1 MGLFNRREVDISGVF
16 ISMDSLRHTVVE
28 PTVPLYTDSQIL
40 LYVKPSSQ
48 ADISGF
54 IKPFTSLSWVAILV
68 SLVVVFVAMLLTQV
82 LEGHYR
88 APNTHTNNKLKSR
101 DEMADERK
109 SSEDLVW
116 TSWLWSLAT
125 FLAQSSP
132 WLPRGPGL
140 RTVAGMWLLISLV
153 VSTVYKS
160 NLKAMMILPKMRLP
174 FTNLEELLE
183 TDILCHIAGST
194 LMHHT
199 IMEAKPG
206 SLFFRLQKQM
216 LVHNDIP
223 KLVADGLAGKYAAL
237 NSKYGMM
244 SVLHD
249 VFRQTRSCKVF
260 IGTDRYLA
268 DMPFSF
274 VVPRGSPIK
283 AKADTILSRLK
294 ESGIITY
301 LLNEKIRYGIEC
313 LKRNTEPANSGSSLR
328 PLELRDFYGVF
339 AVYGGGIVLAILVF
353 CMEMR
358 IAIYRPRY

>member
-1 MGLFNRREVDISGVF
+1 MGSTASGWTTAAGRDSWEVDISGVF
-16 ISMDSLRHTVVE
+16 MNLDSLRHTVVE
-28 PTVPLYTDSQIL
+28 PTVPLYADSQVL
-40 LYVKPSSQ
+40 FYLKPSSQ

-54 IKPFTSLSWVAILV
+54 RFS
-68 SLVVVFVAMLLTQV
+68 
-82 LEGHYR
+82 R
-88 APNTHTNNKLKSR
+88 KSR

-109 SSEDLVW
+109 SSEDPVW

-140 RTVAGMWLLISLV
+140 RTVAGMWLVISLV

-194 LMHHT
+194 LIHHT

-216 LVHNDIP
+216 VVHNDMA
-223 KLVADGLAGKYAAL
+223 KLIVDGLAGKYAGL
-237 NSKYGMM
+237 SSKYGLM
-244 SVLHD
+244 SVLHYL
-249 VFRQTRSCKVF
+249 FLQTRSCKIF
-260 IGTDRYLA
+260 TGTDTYLA
-268 DMPFSF
+268 AMPFSL